1 MPETI
6 DGNQNLRKQE
16 SSIQFKEAK
25 GYRMKSFGCGADN
38 PPTNEADFERLPTGQ
53 LPDLFKLV
61 LDQVPSGETEIW
73 NGTIYVEG
81 SKKQAA
87 AYRVA
92 G

>member
-1 MPETI
+1 MAETI
-6 DGNQNLRKQE
+6 DGTQSLQKQE
-16 SSIQFKEAK
+16 SCIQFKEAK
-25 GYRMKSFGCGADN
+25 GYRLESFKCGADN
-38 PPTNEADFERLPTGQ
+38 PPTNEAEFERLPIGQ
-53 LPDLFKLV
+53 LPDRFKLA

-81 SKKQAA
+81 HKQEVA